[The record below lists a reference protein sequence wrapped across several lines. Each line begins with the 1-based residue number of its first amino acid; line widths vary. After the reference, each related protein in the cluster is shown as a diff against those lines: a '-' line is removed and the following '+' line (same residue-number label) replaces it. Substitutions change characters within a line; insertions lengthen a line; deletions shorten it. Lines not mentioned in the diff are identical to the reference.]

1 MAPLPR
7 AENEFSASFP
17 RKKGGNAAE
26 NIFLKKKIDFPLAQL
41 VKVYCIAPE
50 VKFRSKRLR
59 KRAFFFTPPL
69 TYFSFSQFPHWLSHE
84 HHQTHNF
91 DQCHCQYIFIGNF
104 FENQR
109 GGGLSFFWH
118 CDCDHLPA
126 MGGCLQAETVE
137 TTQWNGGEKLNK

>member
-59 KRAFFFTPPL
+59 KRAFFFEASPYVDDNNDDDVAATDGDGEDDDADYDYVNSFPGFARSPL
-69 TYFSFSQFPHWLSHE
+69 QKRSWFS
-84 HHQTHNF
+84 
-91 DQCHCQYIFIGNF
+91 
-104 FENQR
+104 
-109 GGGLSFFWH
+109 
-118 CDCDHLPA
+118 
-126 MGGCLQAETVE
+126 
-137 TTQWNGGEKLNK
+137 